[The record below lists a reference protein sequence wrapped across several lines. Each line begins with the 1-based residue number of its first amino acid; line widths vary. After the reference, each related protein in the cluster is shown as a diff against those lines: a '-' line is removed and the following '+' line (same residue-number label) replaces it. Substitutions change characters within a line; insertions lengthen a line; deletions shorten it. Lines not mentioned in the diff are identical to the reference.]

1 MRENKLEEIEFSKK
15 DYICMAEILQ
25 SVLFRDEI
33 FGNCCRCTFS
43 EECLPALETPEQLMH
58 IDILREKLWKYTG
71 IYLGIH
77 NNAELIDAREK
88 SYHIFDNLAFE
99 LKDIPGLAHRTQRM
113 FTKNRG
119 ETLVRMKFSEN
130 LNFLVCSVN
139 STVASLVVTVPSYR
153 TSFLK
158 FDIGSSPFWITRLL
172 QQPVNTL

>member
-77 NNAELIDAREK
+77 NNAELIDAPRK
-88 SYHIFDNLAFE
+88 KLPHI
-99 LKDIPGLAHRTQRM
+99 
-113 FTKNRG
+113 
-119 ETLVRMKFSEN
+119 
-130 LNFLVCSVN
+130 
-139 STVASLVVTVPSYR
+139 
-153 TSFLK
+153 
-158 FDIGSSPFWITRLL
+158 
-172 QQPVNTL
+172 